1 MTQVADTTPTPALLV
16 DKMVVGGELL
26 DARSGE
32 TFAVHNPADGSV
44 ITRLPAAGAADVD
57 HAVGVAREAQQAW
70 ARRSVAT
77 RAGLL
82 RRWAD
87 LCEERVGDL
96 AKIESLD
103 VGKPIATAHAV
114 DGSML
119 MENMRY
125 YAGMPDKLEG
135 RTIPV
140 SGRFVTMVLRE
151 PIGVVAGITPWN
163 FALVGAAGKAV
174 SALAAGNAIVIKPSP
189 LASLSA
195 LALARVAL
203 EAGIPSG
210 LVNVVT
216 DAASA
221 AGEALVRHPGVGH
234 VSFTGSDAV
243 GRKVAAAA
251 GAELKTCTMELGGK
265 SPLVVFDD
273 ADIPAAAKAA
283 FLGIFL
289 NAGEMCTASS
299 RLLVHRSVHD
309 ELLDAVTATAGGLRI
324 GDPADESTVL
334 GPMISAAHRD
344 RVEGY
349 VQAGRDEGAEL
360 VAGGARP
367 DLPGFYVTPT
377 VFDNVE
383 PTSRIAREEI
393 FGPVLSVMPFAD
405 EDEALRIAND
415 ATYGLGSGIFTSRID
430 RALRFATRIEAGNVW
445 INAYNLLHPAVPFG
459 GYKDS
464 GFGREGGFSGMS
476 HFIREKSV
484 WFATG

>member
-1 MTQVADTTPTPALLV
+1 MTTVAGTAAPVPLV
-16 DKMVVGGELL
+16 DKMVVGEDLL

-32 TFAVHNPADGSV
+32 TFAVHNPADASV
-44 ITRLPAAGAADVD
+44 IVRLPAAGPADVD
-57 HAVGVAREAQQAW
+57 HAVAVAREAQRGW

-87 LCEERVGDL
+87 LCEERADDL
-96 AKIESLD
+96 ARIESLD
-103 VGKPIATAHAV
+103 VGKPIATARGV

-151 PIGVVAGITPWN
+151 PVGVVAGITPWN

-174 SALAAGNAIVIKPSP
+174 SALAAGNAVVIKPSP
-189 LASLSA
+189 LAPLSA
-195 LALARVAL
+195 LALARLAL
-203 EAGIPSG
+203 EAGIPPG

-273 ADIPAAAKAA
+273 ADVAGAAKAA

-309 ELLDAVTATAGGLRI
+309 EMLDAVVTTATGLRI
-324 GDPADESTVL
+324 GDPADRSTVL
-334 GPMISAAHRD
+334 GPVISAAHRD
-344 RVEGY
+344 RVESY
-349 VQAGRDEGAEL
+349 VAAGRDAGAAL
-360 VAGGARP
+360 VTGGTRP
-367 DLPGFYVTPT
+367 DLPGFYVAPT
-377 VFDNVE
+377 VFDDVD
-383 PTSRIAREEI
+383 PAARIAREEI
-393 FGPVLSVMPFAD
+393 FGPVLSVIPFTD
-405 EDEALRIAND
+405 DDEALRIAND
-415 ATYGLGSGIFTSRID
+415 ATYGLGSGVFTGSVE
-430 RALRFATRIEAGNVW
+430 RALRFATGIEAGNVW
-445 INAYNLLHPAVPFG
+445 INSYNLLHPAVPFG

-476 HFIREKSV
+476 HFTREKSV
-484 WFATG
+484 WFAAG

>member
-1 MTQVADTTPTPALLV
+1 MTQVPSPAPALLI
-16 DKMVVGGELL
+16 DRMVVGGDLV

-44 ITRLPAAGAADVD
+44 ITRLPAAEAADVD
-57 HAVGVAREAQQAW
+57 HAVKVAREAQRGW
-70 ARRSVAT
+70 AKRSIAT
-77 RAGLL
+77 RSGLL

-87 LCEERVGDL
+87 LCQERVGDL

-103 VGKPIATAHAV
+103 VGKPIATARAV

-140 SGRFVTMVLRE
+140 SGRFVTMVVRE

-163 FALVGAAGKAV
+163 FALVGAAGKAI
-174 SALAAGNAIVIKPSP
+174 SALAAGNSIVIKPSP

-195 LALARVAL
+195 LALAALAL
-203 EAGIPSG
+203 EAGIPPG
-210 LVNVVT
+210 MVNVVT

-221 AGEALVRHPGVGH
+221 AGEALVSHPGVGH
-234 VSFTGSDAV
+234 ISFTGSDAV

-273 ADIPAAAKAA
+273 ADIKSAATSA

-309 ELLDAVTATAGGLRI
+309 ELLDAVTATAGGLVV

-334 GPMISAAHRD
+334 GPVISAGHRD

-349 VQAGRDEGAEL
+349 VSAGRDEGARL
-360 VAGGARP
+360 VTGGTRP
-367 DLPGFYVTPT
+367 DLPGYYVTPT
-377 VFDNVE
+377 VFDDVE
-383 PTSRIAREEI
+383 PTARIAREEI
-393 FGPVLSVMPFAD
+393 FGPVLSVMRFTD
-405 EDEALRIAND
+405 EDEALHIAND
-415 ATYGLGSGIFTSRID
+415 VTYGLGSGVFTSRLD
-430 RALRFATRIEAGNVW
+430 RALRFADRIEAGNVW
-445 INAYNLLHPAVPFG
+445 VNAYNLLHPAVPFG

-476 HFIREKSV
+476 HFTREKSV